1 MRLSRLLPFALCFV
15 LSCAP
20 SAREIKHLGQLSQ
33 AARAACAQPGSC
45 PASVACIRAVIDAT
59 SPGNVNAKSYKTAT
73 SACDSFPVSP

>member
-1 MRLSRLLPFALCFV
+1 MKRTLRLLALCM
-15 LSCAP
+15 LAGCAP
-20 SAREIKHLGQLSQ
+20 GPRQIKHLGQLSQ
-33 AARAACAQPGSC
+33 AARAACAQPGTC